1 MDQEE
6 NEEYAYRAAYG
17 NTTIKGQSF
26 LAVGDALIERGFNMA
41 AAAMDGRGNLLVP
54 HTLPRR
60 RPAKV
65 WFEQPPA
72 PEPPPPPPPSEEDLR
87 LDQVIHDAYEAVY
100 SGRVQPG
107 IQTRSC
113 GAVHSEGVVCF
124 IPVLFEALHC
134 GCGDM
139 SFPHEE
145 AHEAVDEE
153 GVRYRWEE
161 VLMIQ
166 DLPFDAYASREA
178 SA

>member
-6 NEEYAYRAAYG
+6 NEEYAYRASFG

-26 LAVGDALIERGFNMA
+26 LAVGDALIERGFDMT

-54 HTLPRR
+54 HTQPRR
-60 RPAKV
+60 RPARV
-65 WFEQPPA
+65 WFEKA
-72 PEPPPPPPPSEEDLR
+72 APPPPPPRSAADER
-87 LDQVIHDAYEAVY
+87 LDQLLHDAYESVY
-100 SGRVQPG
+100 SGRMVPG
-107 IQTRSC
+107 IQTRAC
-113 GAVHSEGVVCF
+113 GAVHSDGVVCF

-139 SFPHEE
+139 AFAHEQPHE
-145 AHEAVDEE
+145 AIDEE

-166 DLPFDAYASREA
+166 DLPYDSYASRNDEA
-178 SA
+178 NA